1 MIGQERAGRHRAGR
15 RRALVLHP
23 VLMAAYPVIFL
34 WAHNLS
40 NDIRLRDVLVPLAV
54 VVGAAAVLTVGGTL
68 LFHNGPKAG
77 VIVSTAVALFFS
89 YGYAFEALEGRRV
102 AGISASSLL
111 LSVWIV
117 LGAAAAIATIR
128 ARGRLP

>member
-1 MIGQERAGRHRAGR
+1 MIGQVRAGRHRAGR

-77 VIVSTAVALFFS
+77 VVVSMAVALFFS
-89 YGYAFEALEGRRV
+89 YGYVFGAVEGKKI
-102 AGISASSLL
+102 AGITVGNDAVL
-111 LSVWIV
+111 LSLWII
-117 LGAAAAIATIR
+117 LGLA
-128 ARGRLP
+128 